1 MVNRDLAAN
10 IGIRFYTPEEY
21 FLGVET
27 EPFFRD
33 FEPANYVKIPA
44 DKEKAVPIKVE
55 YAKTNAQDVVL
66 HCGSPGAGKSTFFWK
81 NLEPLGYERVN
92 QDILKSV
99 S

>member
-1 MVNRDLAAN
+1 MVHRDLAAN

-21 FLGVET
+21 FLGAGA

-33 FEPANYVKIPA
+33 FEPTKYLKSPA
-44 DKEKAVPIKVE
+44 DDEKAVLNKVE
-55 YAKTNAQDVVL
+55 YEKINAQDIVL
-66 HCGSPGAGKSTFFWK
+66 YCGSPGAGKSTFFWK
-81 NLEPLGYERVN
+81 NLQRLGYERVN